1 MAFLVAGG
9 LRLPG
14 VVHGHEDGACL
25 EQDRGEVMAQEL
37 GSLLLVGNVYSGK
50 TEKWVHIHDVC
61 PVFAN

>member
-37 GSLLLVGNVYSGK
+37 GRLLLVGDVDAG
-50 TEKWVHIHDVC
+50 EGEQRVDEHDVC
-61 PVFAN
+61 PVFAD